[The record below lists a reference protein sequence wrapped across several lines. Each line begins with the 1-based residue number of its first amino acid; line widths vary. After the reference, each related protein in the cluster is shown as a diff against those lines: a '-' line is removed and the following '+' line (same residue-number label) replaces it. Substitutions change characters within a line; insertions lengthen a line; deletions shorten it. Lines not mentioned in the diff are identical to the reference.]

1 MSPIIY
7 RDLRIT
13 TRLATDASAE
23 AVDPYTFD
31 VVASDESIDAHG
43 TIVRGWKLDRFQR
56 NPVVLFAHD
65 PTKIVGK
72 AANVRLV
79 DGVLTMTITLAKAGT
94 SAIVDEVRS
103 LREQDM
109 LRGISVG
116 MNPSDLDFEEVD
128 GRDVLVLL
136 DNELLETTL
145 CAVGSN
151 ANALA
156 ELRALATANR
166 PASTPRS
173 PMSTAKKPAPKAPV
187 TRAPEEEK
195 KKIEGELPPK
205 EEKAANGCHD
215 VYVAAVGGAID
226 AVEGLDD
233 AQRAAVHEAVNAA
246 LASALAEVGAMEG
259 EGGAVEEAARSV
271 PALTPRELA
280 AEKRAVD
287 AEKRAETVER
297 GAIIQRAKDAR
308 QWSPGQAPFLA
319 ALPLP
324 LLRTWQRTAPAVVP
338 GGEVEPPDEAATD
351 DTQLPTDVAALATK
365 GWSKLT
371 DMERHA
377 VHAHNPKL
385 AERLR
390 AAARP
395 AAPSAKSRR

>member
-1 MSPIIY
+1 MSPTIY

-13 TRLATDASAE
+13 TRLATDPPAE

-72 AANVRLV
+72 AANVRMEGDTLA
-79 DGVLTMTITLAKAGT
+79 MTITLAKAGT

-116 MNPSDLDFEEVD
+116 MNPSDLDFEEID

-166 PASTPRS
+166 SASTPRS

-195 KKIEGELPPK
+195 KPELPPK
-205 EEKAANGCHD
+205 EEKAASGCHD
-215 VYVAAVGGAID
+215 VYVAAIGTAID

-246 LASALAEVGAMEG
+246 LASALAEVDAMEG
-259 EGGAVEEAARSV
+259 APVEEAARSA

-280 AEKRAVD
+280 AEKRALD

-297 GAIIQRAKDAR
+297 GAIIQKAKDAR
-308 QWSPGQAPFLA
+308 QWTPSQSPFLA

-338 GGEVEPPDEAATD
+338 GGEVEPPDEDAGD
-351 DTQLPTDVAALATK
+351 DTQLPTDVATLAAK

-377 VHAHNPKL
+377 VHTHNPKL
-385 AERLR
+385 AARMR
-390 AAARP
+390 AAAKP
-395 AAPSAKSRR
+395 ATPPAKSRR